1 MPDTAEHIVK
11 SYEQELKRLRD
22 LVTEMGGMVERQV
35 ALACTAVLTRDTTA
49 ANQAME
55 ADPRVDAMERDIEQ
69 YIIRLLALRP
79 HPEGGHFA
87 ELFRAPL
94 TVTSTVLA

>member
-1 MPDTAEHIVK
+1 MAPSAE
-11 SYEQELKRLRD
+11 Q
-22 LVTEMGGMVERQV
+22 
-35 ALACTAVLTRDTTA
+35 
-49 ANQAME
+49 
-55 ADPRVDAMERDIEQ
+55 
-69 YIIRLLALRP
+69 IIRLLALRP